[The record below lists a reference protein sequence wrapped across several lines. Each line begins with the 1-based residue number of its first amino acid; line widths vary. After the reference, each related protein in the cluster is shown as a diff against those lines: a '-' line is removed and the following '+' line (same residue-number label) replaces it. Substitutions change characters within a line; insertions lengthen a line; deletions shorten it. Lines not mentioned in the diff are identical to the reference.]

1 MNDRLRQVLIVITI
15 VGLIVMNALS
25 NTGAFGGQ
33 TNGDVSAKY
42 PTLITPAGYAFSIW
56 GLIFL
61 GLLIFAVYQALPA
74 QATNRRFRAAGPW
87 IMLNA
92 VCNAVWSPI
101 FNQEWIGVALLVI
114 LLMFFSLLMV
124 VEKLEM
130 NPRTDVPRLAVP
142 DPASSQ
148 ETWLAR
154 IPFLLYFGWLTV
166 ATILNIA
173 VYLKASNFPLSG
185 LSESTWAAGVLIVG
199 LVVGTYLFNRYRS
212 VAYMLVFAWAYA
224 AIAVKHQ
231 ASQGILI
238 VAGAGAVAAV
248 GLAIAGL
255 LSRRTP
261 TVA

>member
-1 MNDRLRQVLIVITI
+1 MTDKLRQFLIVFTI
-15 VGLIVMNALS
+15 VSLIVMNALS

-33 TNGDVSAKY
+33 TNGDISAKY
-42 PTLITPAGYAFSIW
+42 STLITPAGYAFSIW

-87 IMLNA
+87 IILNA
-92 VCNAVWSPI
+92 ICNAIWSPI
-101 FNQEWIGVALLVI
+101 FNQEWIGLALLVI
-114 LLMFFSLLMV
+114 LVMFFSLLMV
-124 VEKLEM
+124 VEKLEI
-130 NPRTDVPRLAVP
+130 NPKLDLP
-142 DPASSQ
+142 DPAPTR

-166 ATILNIA
+166 ATILNIT

-185 LSESTWAAGVLIVG
+185 LPESTWAEAVLVVG

-212 VAYMLVFAWAYA
+212 IAYILVFAWAYA
-224 AIAVKHQ
+224 AIAVKQQ
-231 ASQGILI
+231 ANSGVLI
-238 VAGAGAVAAV
+238 IAGAGAVIAV

-261 TVA
+261 NVA

>member
-1 MNDRLRQVLIVITI
+1 MNDKLRQVLIIVTI
-15 VGLIVMNALS
+15 VGLIVVNALS

-61 GLLIFAVYQALPA
+61 GLLIFAVYQAFPT

-87 IMLNA
+87 IILNA

-124 VEKLEM
+124 VEKLEI
-130 NPRTDVPRLAVP
+130 NPRLDIP
-142 DPASSQ
+142 DPAPAQ

-185 LSESTWAAGVLIVG
+185 LAESTWAEGVLIVG

-212 VAYMLVFAWAYA
+212 VAYILVFAWAYA

-231 ASQGILI
+231 ENQGVLI

-255 LSRRTP
+255 VSRRTP
-261 TVA
+261 NVA